1 MHHDVIC
8 FASVHQLLLG
18 PAVHMSSTMVD
29 SEHCMTSCWD
39 CVIMFLNILPT
50 ICIYSKLHYLVSA
63 WWKYV
68 AFVAPNP
75 KKHSL
80 SLFWFAF
87 GTFSKLLFVFKTW
100 LNVHNGQMQGVTAG
114 QDNHGK
120 IDVGGRKH
128 HGMPLLMLTD
138 CLMLW
143 WLQSCRRP

>member
-8 FASVHQLLLG
+8 FTSVHQLLLG

-50 ICIYSKLHYLVSA
+50 ICIYSELHYLVSA

-68 AFVAPNP
+68 ASVAPNP
-75 KKHSL
+75 QKHSL
-80 SLFWFAF
+80 SLFCFAF

-100 LNVHNGQMQGVTAG
+100 PNVHNGQKTVG
-114 QDNHGK
+114 QDNHGT
-120 IDVGGRKH
+120 INVGGNH
-128 HGMPLLMLTD
+128 HGGTLKMLTD

-143 WLQSCRRP
+143 WPQSCRCP

>member
-8 FASVHQLLLG
+8 FAKVHQLLLG

-50 ICIYSKLHYLVSA
+50 ICIYSELHYLVSA
-63 WWKYV
+63 WWKYL
-68 AFVAPNP
+68 ASVAPNP

-80 SLFWFAF
+80 SLFRFAF

-100 LNVHNGQMQGVTAG
+100 PNVHKGQKTVGH
-114 QDNHGK
+114 DNHGT
-120 IDVGGRKH
+120 IDVGGKH
-128 HGMPLLMLTD
+128 HGGTLKMLTD

-143 WLQSCRRP
+143 WPQSCRCP